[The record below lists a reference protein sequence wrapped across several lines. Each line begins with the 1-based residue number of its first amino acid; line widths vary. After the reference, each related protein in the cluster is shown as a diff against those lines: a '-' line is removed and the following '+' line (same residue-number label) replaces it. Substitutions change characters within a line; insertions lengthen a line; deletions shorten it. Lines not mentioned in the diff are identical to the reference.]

1 MPIHYPNITLSAVA
15 VRTDQCPRKQLPEI
29 VMSGRSNVGKSSLI
43 NALSGR
49 RQIARVSNTPGKT
62 RQILFFE
69 LDQACYLV
77 DLPGYGHAAV
87 AREAQ
92 GSFARLTDEYLNS
105 DRPIALIL
113 LLLDIRVGPTVQ
125 DVQMLRWLESSG
137 HPWRMVLMKS
147 DKLSRSAALQRR
159 REIARSLD
167 LADQEE
173 LLVCSARNKDGIEA
187 LRAVIEAA
195 LAADKAVR

>member
-1 MPIHYPNITLSAVA
+1 
-15 VRTDQCPRKQLPEI
+15 
-29 VMSGRSNVGKSSLI
+29 
-43 NALSGR
+43 
-49 RQIARVSNTPGKT
+49 
-62 RQILFFE
+62 
-69 LDQACYLV
+69 
-77 DLPGYGHAAV
+77 
-87 AREAQ
+87 
-92 GSFARLTDEYLNS
+92 
-105 DRPIALIL
+105 
-113 LLLDIRVGPTVQ
+113 
-125 DVQMLRWLESSG
+125 MLRSLESSG